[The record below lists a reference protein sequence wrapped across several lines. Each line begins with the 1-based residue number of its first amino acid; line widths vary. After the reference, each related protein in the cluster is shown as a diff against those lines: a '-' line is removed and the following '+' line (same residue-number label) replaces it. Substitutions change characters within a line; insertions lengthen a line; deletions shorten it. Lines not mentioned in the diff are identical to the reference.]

1 MTKKQPKQKMGRRPK
16 QTSFQRKHTDSQQV
30 PEKRLGTDNS
40 WRNANQ
46 NYSMVHQVHSWVL
59 NQRKQKY

>member
-46 NYSMVHQVHSWVL
+46 NYSEISPHTSQNGHH
-59 NQRKQKY
+59 